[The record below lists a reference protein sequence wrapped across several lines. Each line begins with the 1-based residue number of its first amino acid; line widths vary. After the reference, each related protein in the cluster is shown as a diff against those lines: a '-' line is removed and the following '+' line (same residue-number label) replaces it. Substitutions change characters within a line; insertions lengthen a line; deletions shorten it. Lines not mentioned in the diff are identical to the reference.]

1 MKRNRK
7 AEMVKLQHQLTR
19 IENET
24 HLLTEMEAVSSGV
37 LTEQFQFTPELASEF
52 TNRLRLAFL
61 KRWARQPQTAISDK
75 RLTAISQ
82 TFALAGMQVLKEVFR
97 FSPERSDAWLK
108 AMIERGN
115 RQPEGKERENE

>member
-7 AEMVKLQHQLTR
+7 AEVAKQQRQLTR
-19 IENET
+19 TENEA
-24 HLLTEMEAVSSGV
+24 HLLTKMETISFGV
-37 LTEQFQFTPELASEF
+37 LTEQFQFTPELVNEF

-82 TFALAGMQVLKEVFR
+82 TFALTGMQVLKEVFR

-115 RQPEGKERENE
+115 RQPEGEGHENG